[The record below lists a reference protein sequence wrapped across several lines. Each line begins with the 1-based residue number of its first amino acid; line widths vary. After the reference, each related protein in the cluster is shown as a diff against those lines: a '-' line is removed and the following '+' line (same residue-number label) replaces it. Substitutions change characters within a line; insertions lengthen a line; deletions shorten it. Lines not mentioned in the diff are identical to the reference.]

1 MFLDARSEASGQR
14 IECDVCIVG
23 AGAAGITLA
32 RALDGGALSVCL
44 LESGGPEPD
53 PATQDLYRGQSVGLR
68 PAAYLRNSR
77 LRYFGGSTNHWTGLC
92 APLDPIDFESRAWV
106 PHSGWPIAREV
117 LDPYYAAAQRVCE
130 LGEYDYRIET
140 WRGDASP
147 VPVFSTG
154 RIVTRMWQYSPP
166 TRFGLRY
173 REELARS
180 RSVKVYEY
188 ANAVHI
194 RAGANATRIE
204 RLEVATLSGRRFSVS
219 ARAYVLAAGA
229 IENAR
234 LLLASDDVARQGL
247 GNERGLVGRYFA
259 DHVESFLAA
268 SAQFRDRAIVLAGAP
283 QKRGE
288 IHYQTNV
295 GPHRDVQA
303 GEGLLN
309 GSLAVIPRDG
319 KLRVAP
325 GIASLTNAMADGG
338 ASGGT
343 PALIYARMEQ
353 APNPDSRVFLGDTR
367 DALGVRQIVL
377 DWRTTDQDVA
387 SLRRTLEILAE
398 ELGATGRGRLRIAD
412 WIADP
417 RAQFRDAEIHGG
429 QHHMGTTRMG
439 DDPAKSVVDRD
450 VKLHG
455 IANLFIAGSAVF
467 PTVGWAN
474 PTLTIVALALRLA
487 DRLADTL
494 KSTPL

>member
-1 MFLDARSEASGQR
+1 MFLDARRETSGQR

-32 RALDGGALSVCL
+32 RALDGRSLDVCL

-53 PATQDLYRGQSVGLR
+53 RATQDLYQGESVGLR

-92 APLDPIDFESRAWV
+92 APLDAIDFERRAWV
-106 PHSGWPIAREV
+106 AHSGWPISRDL
-117 LDPYYAAAQRVCE
+117 LDPYYAAAQSVCE
-130 LGEYDYRIET
+130 LGEYDYRIQT
-140 WRGDASP
+140 WRGDASD

-166 TRFGLRY
+166 TRFGPRY
-173 REELARS
+173 REELASS
-180 RSVKVYEY
+180 RAVRVYEY

-194 RAGANATRIE
+194 RADANAAKIE
-204 RLEVATLSGRRFSVS
+204 SIEVATLSGRRLSVT

-234 LLLASDDVARQGL
+234 LLLASDDVASRGL
-247 GNERGLVGRYFA
+247 GNDRDLVGRYFA

-268 SAQFRDRAIVLAGAP
+268 SAQFSRRAIVLAGAP

-295 GPHRDVQA
+295 GPHPDVQA
-303 GEGLLN
+303 GEALLN
-309 GSLAVIPRDG
+309 GSLAIIPRDG
-319 KLRVAP
+319 KLHASP
-325 GIASLTNAMADGG
+325 GIAALTNAMTKG
-338 ASGGT
+338 AASAGT

-353 APNPDSRVFLGDTR
+353 APNPDSRVRLGGTR
-367 DALGVRQIVL
+367 DALGMRQVVL
-377 DWRTTDQDVA
+377 DWRTTDQDVV

-398 ELGATGRGRLRIAD
+398 ELGATGQGRLRIAD

-417 RAQFRDAEIHGG
+417 EARFRDAEIHGG

-439 DDPAKSVVDRD
+439 DDPAHSVVDRD
-450 VKLHG
+450 AKLHG
-455 IANLFIAGSAVF
+455 IANLFLAGSGLF

-487 DRLADTL
+487 DRLAQIL
-494 KSTPL
+494 KSTR